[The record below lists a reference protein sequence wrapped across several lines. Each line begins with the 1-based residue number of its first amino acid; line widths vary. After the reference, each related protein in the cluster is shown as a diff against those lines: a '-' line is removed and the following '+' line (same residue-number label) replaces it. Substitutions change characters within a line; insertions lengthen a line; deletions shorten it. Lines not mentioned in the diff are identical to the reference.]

1 MDKVIRDAKDYR
13 FWVELFGLAILF
25 IARWP
30 FTPLWKKRKF
40 DYDSPNPIPKSE
52 VSYWSLCALGALTE
66 IILLGMIVTK
76 LLALQPIAAGW
87 QISIAVAIFTVLTG
101 IRIYLYG
108 RNEAEAWQW

>member
-40 DYDSPNPIPKSE
+40 DYDSQNPIPKSE
-52 VSYWSLCALGALTE
+52 VSYWSLCALGALTDE
-66 IILLGMIVTK
+66 TSS
-76 LLALQPIAAGW
+76 ARTNATSTDDQ
-87 QISIAVAIFTVLTG
+87 Q
-101 IRIYLYG
+101 
-108 RNEAEAWQW
+108 EED